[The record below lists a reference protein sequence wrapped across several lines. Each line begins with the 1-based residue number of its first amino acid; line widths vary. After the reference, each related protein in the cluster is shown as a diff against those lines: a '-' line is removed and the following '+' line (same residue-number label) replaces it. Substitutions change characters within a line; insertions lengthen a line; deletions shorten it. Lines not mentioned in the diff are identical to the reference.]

1 MMLPGEDKMAF
12 VDRAARFFLDQ
23 PKLHTAFQVASNYLA
38 GVTLSPK
45 ERGIK
50 DHFICPLDK
59 GIVETSFYQNN
70 IKKSAELEASLRQ
83 GMERM
88 HLTDRR
94 IIFVLPEISQKTFV
108 FLFDTIPGHRKERDQ
123 MVRFRIKKQLPLFP
137 DDARISYSL
146 VPAEDGVRVLASVAR
161 ASVIKEYEDFFQRLK
176 LKVRSVGIPFAGL
189 VNLMQKEKENLMLV
203 NVEED
208 AFSLVALIHSGIS
221 LYRQKSFAFETQEE
235 DPVMPRYDDILLEV
249 ENTLNFIEDKEKK
262 KITSLWVRTILPEIE
277 EKLLKD
283 LAQRLSIQVVGLDA
297 CLEGSLNPGEKR
309 LLSPLLGYVQ

>member
-1 MMLPGEDKMAF
+1 MMLPGEDKLAIGN
-12 VDRAARFFLDQ
+12 RAARFFLDQ
-23 PKLHTAFQVASNYLA
+23 PKLHAAFLLASNYLA

-45 ERGIK
+45 EKGIK
-50 DHFICPLDK
+50 DHFVCPLDK
-59 GIVETSFYQNN
+59 GIVEPSFYQNN
-70 IKKSAELEASLRQ
+70 IKKSAELETSLRQ
-83 GMERM
+83 GIEKMR
-88 HLTDRR
+88 LSDRR

-108 FLFDTIPGHRKERDQ
+108 FLFDTLPGHRKERDQ
-123 MVRFRIKKQLPLFP
+123 MVRFRIKKQIPLLP

-146 VPAEDGVRVLASVAR
+146 VAR

-262 KITSLWVRTILPEIE
+262 KITSLWVRTVLPKTE

-283 LAQRLSIQVVGLDA
+283 LAQRLSVQVVGLDA